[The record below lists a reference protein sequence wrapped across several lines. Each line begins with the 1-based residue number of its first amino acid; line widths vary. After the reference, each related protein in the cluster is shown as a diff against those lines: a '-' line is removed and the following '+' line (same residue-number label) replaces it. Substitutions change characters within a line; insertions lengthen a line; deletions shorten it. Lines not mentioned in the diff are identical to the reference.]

1 MLPTEDKPV
10 RVMAP
15 NFPGVA
21 REIARDVL
29 LLPLPP
35 GLVVY
40 S

>member
-1 MLPTEDKPV
+1 MLPTEDKP
-10 RVMAP
+10 VMAP

-29 LLPLPP
+29 LLPLPL